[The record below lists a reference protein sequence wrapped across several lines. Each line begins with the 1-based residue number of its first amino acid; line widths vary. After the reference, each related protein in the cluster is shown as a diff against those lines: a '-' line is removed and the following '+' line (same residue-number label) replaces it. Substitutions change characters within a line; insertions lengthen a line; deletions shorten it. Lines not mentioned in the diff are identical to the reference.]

1 MWDHSAHSQIFF
13 FFGGGRKSHQ
23 GSPNGT
29 KMGLNFF
36 LSQIQCGLL
45 DAYPAPILTTFE
57 TTDVSWCPGV
67 YTHEKFPNFC
77 VGVLQDPKT
86 ATGSSI
92 LVGCWLPAY
101 SSNGKI
107 LGDRNYSGASR
118 HPKMC
123 HLYVSFDGNVCYAMY
138 ATTSKIKGINT
149 TPFSLISEVEKYCV
163 KLHGG

>member
-1 MWDHSAHSQIFF
+1 MDLDETWTISVGPQCTLANFF
-13 FFGGGRKSHQ
+13 WGGRKSHQ

-45 DAYPAPILTTFE
+45 DAYPAPILTMFE

-86 ATGSSI
+86 APGSSI

-107 LGDRNYSGASR
+107 LGDRNYFRG
-118 HPKMC
+118 
-123 HLYVSFDGNVCYAMY
+123 
-138 ATTSKIKGINT
+138 
-149 TPFSLISEVEKYCV
+149 
-163 KLHGG
+163 